1 MHYPQYQTYCN
12 PGLPKELGGPWANT
26 KSGRHCC
33 NLQFAYHYQC
43 AVVYDNDATLATWER
58 GYANRISTYLVERPL
73 LSQAC
78 VWQLQKRAVQ
88 SWTSKQ
94 SHLLVR
100 FKVQGGLNSTPTR
113 ASAVCQFEL
122 RAGVQKRVRQCPV
135 RLRAAN
141 PSNTSRPTSTI
152 LQAATILQL
161 CEQI

>member
-1 MHYPQYQTYCN
+1 MQKIFQACYPQYQTYCN
-12 PGLPKELGGPWANT
+12 PGPPKELGGSWANT

-58 GYANRISTYLVERPL
+58 GYANRNSTYLVERPL

-88 SWTSKQ
+88 SWTSNQ

-122 RAGVQKRVRQCPV
+122 RAGVQATLDPPLQFYRQQPFCSFV
-135 RLRAAN
+135 N
-141 PSNTSRPTSTI
+141 KF
-152 LQAATILQL
+152 
-161 CEQI
+161 EF